1 MEAPCVKLEAP
12 CVKLTPGVVTQ
23 KVGGM
28 VSVVVM
34 GVAGCGKSSVAQ
46 RVAQH
51 TGIPLVEG
59 DDFHSEA
66 NRQKMQQGVA
76 LTDSDRDGWLAALC
90 AQLKAHPRGAVLTC
104 SALKRSYRDRL
115 RGAAPSLRFVFLE
128 ISPAEAQAR
137 VSGRGAA
144 HFFSTTLVDNQFATL
159 EVPTREPG
167 VLTLDATRSLDA
179 LQKAI
184 SDWIPATSLP

>member
-1 MEAPCVKLEAP
+1 M
-12 CVKLTPGVVTQ
+12 Q
-23 KVGGM
+23 KVGAM

-51 TGIPLVEG
+51 IGMPLVEG

-76 LTDSDRDGWLAALC
+76 LTDTDRDGWLAALC
-90 AQLKAHPRGAVLTC
+90 AQLKAHPQGAVLTC

-115 RGAAPSLRFVFLE
+115 RSAAPGLRFVFLE
-128 ISPAEAQAR
+128 ISRAEAQAR

-159 EVPTREPG
+159 EVPTGEPG
-167 VLTLDATRSLDA
+167 VLTVDATHSLDA
-179 LQKAI
+179 LQEAI
-184 SDWIPATSLP
+184 SNWIRATSLP

>member
-1 MEAPCVKLEAP
+1 
-12 CVKLTPGVVTQ
+12 
-23 KVGGM
+23 M

-51 TGIPLVEG
+51 IGMPLVEG

-76 LTDSDRDGWLAALC
+76 LTDTDRDGWLAALC
-90 AQLKAHPRGAVLTC
+90 AQLKAHPQGAVLTC

-115 RGAAPSLRFVFLE
+115 RSAAPGLRFVFLE
-128 ISPAEAQAR
+128 IGRAEAQAR

-144 HFFSTTLVDNQFATL
+144 HFFSTTLVDNQIATL
-159 EVPTREPG
+159 EAPTGEPG
-167 VLTLDATRSLDA
+167 VLTVDATQSLDA
-179 LQKAI
+179 LQEAI
-184 SDWIPATSLP
+184 SNWIRATSLP